1 MKYTPMQLKTAITPE
16 EYLALERKADV
27 KSEYFNGEL
36 FVISGASR
44 KHNQIS
50 TNLVRI
56 LGNELLDEP
65 CNVYA
70 SDMKVKIEKFN
81 KYSYPDIVVACE
93 EEKFEDEQE
102 DVLLNPLIIIEILSD
117 STKACDRGQK
127 FFHYQSID
135 SFVEYILVSQKSSQ
149 IEKFV
154 RQTDN
159 TWNYSVFHNTED
171 LVHISSIKCDLPIK
185 EVYRKVS
192 FKG

>member
-1 MKYTPMQLKTAITPE
+1 MLAQPKTAITPA
-16 EYLALERKADV
+16 EYLRQERKADI

-36 FVISGASR
+36 FAMAGATR

-50 TNLVRI
+50 ANLVRI
-56 LGNELLDEP
+56 LGNDLLDKS

-70 SDMKVKIEKFN
+70 SDMKVKTETFN

-117 STKACDRGQK
+117 STEACDRGQK
-127 FFHYQSID
+127 FFHCQSID

-154 RQTDN
+154 RQPDN
-159 TWNYSVFHNTED
+159 TWNYSMFHNTED
-171 LVHISSIKCDLPIK
+171 LVHISSIKCNLPVK